1 MSDQLHIF
9 STPIQP
15 VGTPAPTGGNK
26 GSPSKGP
33 SFEALLERQLGKPPL
48 RFSQHAQ
55 SRMESRG
62 IQLAPEQMARVEQAV
77 AQLDAKGGRD
87 SLVLIDQTAMV
98 VSVKNHTVV
107 TVVDQNSLKDN
118 VFTNI
123 DSAIIA

>member
-1 MSDQLHIF
+1 MDEQLRIF
-9 STPIQP
+9 PTPIQP
-15 VGTPAPTGGNK
+15 AGTSGPARINK
-26 GSPSKGP
+26 ASPRPGP
-33 SFEALLERQLGKPPL
+33 SFGQILEGQLGKEPL
-48 RFSQHAQ
+48 RFSQHARQ
-55 SRMESRG
+55 RMENRG
-62 IQLAPEQMARVEQAV
+62 ISLAPEQLTRVEQAV

>member
-1 MSDQLHIF
+1 MDDLRIF
-9 STPIQP
+9 PTPIQP
-15 VGTPAPTGGNK
+15 AGPSVPAGGNK
-26 GSPSKGP
+26 GSPSQGP
-33 SFEALLERQLGKPPL
+33 SFEALLERQLGQPSL

-77 AQLDAKGGRD
+77 AQLDAKGSRD

-107 TVVDQNSLKDN
+107 TVVDRNSLKDN

>member
-1 MSDQLHIF
+1 MNDQLHIF
-9 STPIQP
+9 PSPIQP
-15 VGTPAPTGGNK
+15 AGIPKAPGGNK
-26 GSPSKGP
+26 GSPIQGP
-33 SFEALLERQLGKPPL
+33 SFESLLEGQIGQQPL

-55 SRMESRG
+55 NRMASRDIHLDS
-62 IQLAPEQMARVEQAV
+62 QQMARVEQAV
-77 AQLDAKGGRD
+77 AQLDAKGSRD

>member
-9 STPIQP
+9 PTPIQP
-15 VGTPAPTGGNK
+15 AGISSSTGGNK

-33 SFEALLERQLGKPPL
+33 SFQSLLEGQIGKQPL

-55 SRMESRG
+55 SRMASRG
-62 IQLAPEQMARVEQAV
+62 IQLAPEQLARVEQAV
-77 AQLDAKGGRD
+77 AQLDAKGSRD

-107 TVVDQNSLKDN
+107 TVVDHNSLKDN